1 MFGGVCGGAYLI
13 PLTGM
18 MIPYSFGFSIGVFGF
33 LISAG
38 FSVFVSLVVISP
50 NRQSNLQ
57 KLKTKKSLGMLTIV
71 LVGICF
77 AGMYG
82 SVGINPILHAMYS
95 EEHMQKVTSQSE
107 IVQKYQELYPEN
119 TARFVDYPGVPP
131 AIVFEMEQ
139 DNRMARLMVG
149 GFENEN
155 LGYGFSCSTL
165 GYHEDMVFYV
175 NVKSIEDIADNIC
188 FTK

>member
-1 MFGGVCGGAYLI
+1 MI
-13 PLTGM
+13 PFTGM
-18 MIPYSFGFSIGVFGF
+18 MIPYSFSFPIGVFFF
-33 LISAG
+33 LVFSG
-38 FSVFVSLVVISP
+38 LSVFVSFTVISP
-50 NRQSNLQ
+50 NKQKHLK
-57 KLKTKKSLGMLTIV
+57 KLKTRKSLGILSVFIIGIV
-71 LVGICF
+71 F

-107 IVQKYQELYPEN
+107 IVQKYRELYPEN
-119 TARFVDYPGVPP
+119 TVRFVDYQGAPP

-139 DNRMARLMVG
+139 DHRMARLMVG
-149 GFENEN
+149 GFENES

-165 GYHEDMVFYV
+165 GHHEDMMFYV
-175 NVKSIEDIADNIC
+175 NVKSIEDIVDNVC